1 MSILKKYGLLLGGLG
16 FSNLGNWIYLIALNL
31 AVWHLT
37 HSPAAVAG
45 IYIVG
50 PIASIMSNFFAG
62 SIIDRHDKKR
72 LMVASDVVRGIIV
85 CSMPFMDSLWLIYCF
100 IFLTNIAGS
109 FFGPS
114 STYIITKLVKDEDK
128 QRFNALNST
137 LSSGSF
143 MIGPAL
149 AGGIIA
155 ISNTSVAMW
164 INGLTFFVCAW
175 AIASLPYVEDEGVK
189 RRERVT
195 FKVIRSDFG
204 HVWAFI
210 REQPKLLTFFAVYTT
225 ALMIAFALDSQE
237 MTFLK
242 DVLHTSDR
250 TYGIVV
256 SIAGLGAVIGGVS
269 ATSLVNKLSL
279 QTYIGAGF
287 CLTIGGY
294 TLFYASHALW
304 IAIISFIALGFF
316 MAFSNTGYATLYQK
330 TIPPELM
337 GRFGSSL
344 HLLQSIAQI
353 IFTLVIGALA
363 EWYSVQLV
371 TVVFSCI
378 ALLLAL
384 YLYVHILRSSKHLHF
399 EHVHAD

>member
-1 MSILKKYGLLLGGLG
+1 MNILKKYGLLLGGLG
-16 FSNLGNWIYLIALNL
+16 FSNLGNWIYLVALNL
-31 AVWHLT
+31 SLWHLT

-50 PIASIMSNFFAG
+50 PIASILSNFFAG
-62 SIIDRHDKKR
+62 SIIDRWDKKH
-72 LMVASDVVRGIIV
+72 LMVTSDIVRGLLV
-85 CSMPFMDSLWLIYCF
+85 CIMPFMESLWLIYCL
-100 IFLTNIAGS
+100 IFLANIAGS

-114 STYIITKLVKDEDK
+114 STYIITKLVKDTDK
-128 QRFNALNST
+128 QKFNAINST

-175 AIASLPYVEDEGVK
+175 AIASLPHVENEGVK
-189 RRERVT
+189 GSKRVT
-195 FKVIRSDFG
+195 LKVIRSDFG
-204 HVWAFI
+204 QVWAFI
-210 REQPKLLTFFAVYTT
+210 REQPKLLNFFAVYTT

-242 DVLHTSDR
+242 DVLQTSDR
-250 TYGIVV
+250 TYGMVV
-256 SIAGLGAVIGGVS
+256 SVAGFGAVLGGIC
-269 ATSLVNKLSL
+269 ATALVHKLSL

-304 IAIISFIALGFF
+304 LAVISFIALGFF

-330 TIPPELM
+330 IIPPELM

-344 HLLQSIAQI
+344 HLLQSIVQI
-353 IFTLVIGALA
+353 IFTLLIGALA
-363 EWYSVQLV
+363 EWYSVQWV
-371 TVVFSCI
+371 TVGFSCI

-384 YLYVHILRSSKHLHF
+384 YLYVHIVRSSKELQL
-399 EHVHAD
+399 ERVQK

>member
-1 MSILKKYGLLLGGLG
+1 MRFFKQYGVLLGGLG

-50 PIASIMSNFFAG
+50 PIARILSNFFAG
-62 SIIDRHDKKR
+62 SIIDRDDKKR
-72 LMVASDVVRGIIV
+72 LMVWSDIARGIIV
-85 CSMPFMDSLWLIYCF
+85 CVMPFLSSIWLIYGF
-100 IFLTNIAGS
+100 IFLANIASS

-114 STYIITKLVKDEDK
+114 STYVITKLVKDEDK

-155 ISNTSVAMW
+155 VSNTSTAMW

-175 AIASLPYVEDEGVK
+175 AIATLPAIATGEME
-189 RRERVT
+189 ERGRLT
-195 FKVIRSDFG
+195 LKVIRRDFMQ
-204 HVWAFI
+204 VWTFI
-210 REQPKLLTFFAVYTT
+210 RKQPQLLMFFSLYTI

-242 DVLHTSDR
+242 DVLETTDSA
-250 TYGIVV
+250 YGMVV
-256 SIAGLGAVIGGVS
+256 SVAGIGAILGGICA
-269 ATSLVNKLSL
+269 ATLVGKLSL

-287 CLTIGGY
+287 SLTMAGY
-294 TLFYASHALW
+294 ALFYASHALW
-304 IAIISFIALGFF
+304 LATVSFIALGFF
-316 MAFSNTGYATLYQK
+316 MAFSNTGYATMYQK

-344 HLLQSIAQI
+344 NLVQSAAQI
-353 IFTLVIGALA
+353 IFTLILGLLA
-363 EWYSVQLV
+363 EWFSLQMATVAFSLVALILAVYFNFYIIRHGKTLQLK
-371 TVVFSCI
+371 
-378 ALLLAL
+378 AA
-384 YLYVHILRSSKHLHF
+384 
-399 EHVHAD
+399 